1 MAFSDLHFLYLFL
14 PIAIAVYYFMPDLRR
29 KNLVLMAAGLLFYTL
44 GQPHFLPVILFLAY
58 LNWQLGFRIEVGAMK
73 TLLIPIAANAG
84 FLLLTH
90 MVDPVMMAMGREA
103 NLVMPV
109 GIAFFT
115 LTVISYHGD
124 IYHGKIRP
132 EKSFQDF
139 LFFVTLLPRLP
150 QGPIL
155 RYDQAIRQIRGRK
168 TNLRL
173 AFDGVLRFSIGLSK
187 KVLLAD
193 ACARLI
199 ASMEG
204 NGDSVLVGA
213 WLTAILFMMRI
224 YFECSGF
231 ADMAIGLGKIFGFR
245 LPEDY
250 DLPYTAGSVSEFL
263 ARWHM
268 TFVGFLGDYVQ
279 KPLED
284 GHNNGSRQIGAIFAA
299 CMIAALW
306 HGVTP
311 NFLILGGYLFL
322 LCFGEKLIAEYVQD
336 LPYIL
341 RNFLTMLLVL
351 FGFVIFRQS
360 DPNGLKDT
368 MKAMF
373 GFSGFAVTGIGE
385 TVWNSI
391 PVLIG
396 CAVGASSI
404 PRRIGHFWSGLCGM
418 KTKQGRSETITVWKV
433 AYVAVVFVF
442 IGLQLWLCTMVLVK
456 YPNVPSI
463 FGML

>member
-1 MAFSDLHFLYLFL
+1 MAFSDLQFLYMFL
-14 PIAIAVYYFMPDLRR
+14 PIAIAVYFFMPDLRR
-29 KNLVLMAAGLLFYTL
+29 KNLVLLAAGLLFYAI
-44 GQPHFLPVILFLAY
+44 GQPHFLPVILFLAF
-58 LNWQLGFRIEVGAMK
+58 LNWQLGFRIEVGAIR
-73 TLLIPIAANAG
+73 TLFIPIAANAG

-90 MVDPVMMAMGREA
+90 MVDPVMMAMEREG

-109 GIAFFT
+109 GLAFFT

-124 IYHGKIRP
+124 IYRGHIRP
-132 EKSFQDF
+132 EKSFLDF
-139 LFFVTLLPRLP
+139 LLYVTLLPRLP

-155 RYDQAIRQIRGRK
+155 RYDQAIKQIRGRK
-168 TNLRL
+168 INLRL
-173 AFDGVLRFSIGLSK
+173 AFEGVLRFSIGLSK

-199 ASMEG
+199 SSMEG
-204 NGDSVLVGA
+204 NGDLVLVGA

-231 ADMAIGLGKIFGFR
+231 ADMAIGIGKMFGFR

-250 DLPYTAGSVSEFL
+250 DLPYTAGSVSEFFEK
-263 ARWHM
+263 WHM
-268 TFVGFLGDYVQ
+268 TLVGFLDEYVR
-279 KPLED
+279 KPIED
-284 GHNNGSRQIGAIFAA
+284 GQNNGTRQIGAIFAA
-299 CMIAALW
+299 CMIAAVW

-311 NFLILGGYLFL
+311 NFVILGGYIFL
-322 LCFGEKLIAEYVQD
+322 LIIGDKLIAEHVQD
-336 LPYIL
+336 LPYVL

-368 MKAMF
+368 LKAMF
-373 GFSGFAVTGIGE
+373 GFSGFAVKDIGK
-385 TVWNSI
+385 TVLNSI

-396 CAVGASSI
+396 CAIGASSI
-404 PRRIGHFWSGLCGM
+404 PRQIGNFCSGICGM
-418 KTKQGRSETITVWKV
+418 KSKQGRSETITFWKV

-456 YPNVPSI
+456 FPSVPSI